1 VASVST
7 IYYAIYLSAGAT
19 ISLYSSGEH
28 SHIFVYLVWFFPLL
42 VFSKIVNAPA
52 VGRFLAWLL
61 RVTPLLL
68 LFCLAQRFGEILEAQ
83 WVFALASFSLSYAL
97 FALAFGVVTQYREKY
112 LVERTHAESL
122 QKLMTANAELLQAK
136 NRAEAAS
143 LANMSHEI
151 RTPMNGIIG
160 MTELVLDTPLSP
172 DQRDHLL
179 TVKNSADS
187 LLDIIND
194 LLDFSKIEAG
204 KLELNP
210 ICFDLCQ
217 CLEETMKAMAVR
229 AHEKDIELALSI
241 RPTVPNL
248 IMGDASRLRQIRVN
262 LVGNAIKFTSRGEV
276 LIEMSLDAPYDDEV
290 KLHFIVSDTGIGIAI
305 EKQTAIFDAFSQA
318 DGSTTRQFGG
328 TGLGLTIAARLVAA
342 MQGRIWVESTLGKGS
357 SFHFTIVVKRVMSV
371 PCFKVP
377 CLRDMPVL
385 IVDDCRVSS
394 KEQEKEGYSI
404 PAQQKLLA
412 AYADGLG
419 LTVAREF
426 VDVETAKRAGRTGF
440 SQMLA
445 YLRKSE
451 ARCRIVLVEKTD
463 RLYRNF
469 KDYVTLDELDLE
481 LHLVKENVALS
492 SDSRS
497 SEKFIHGIKV
507 LMAKNYIDNL
517 SEETRKGMLEKA
529 EQGIWPSYA
538 PLGYSNVEDAQGRN
552 VIVPDPELAPMV
564 VVSLSC
570 TPRAAAL

>member
-1 VASVST
+1 
-7 IYYAIYLSAGAT
+7 
-19 ISLYSSGEH
+19 
-28 SHIFVYLVWFFPLL
+28 
-42 VFSKIVNAPA
+42 
-52 VGRFLAWLL
+52 
-61 RVTPLLL
+61 
-68 LFCLAQRFGEILEAQ
+68 
-83 WVFALASFSLSYAL
+83 
-97 FALAFGVVTQYREKY
+97 
-112 LVERTHAESL
+112 
-122 QKLMTANAELLQAK
+122 
-136 NRAEAAS
+136 
-143 LANMSHEI
+143 
-151 RTPMNGIIG
+151 
-160 MTELVLDTPLSP
+160 
-172 DQRDHLL
+172 
-179 TVKNSADS
+179 
-187 LLDIIND
+187 
-194 LLDFSKIEAG
+194 
-204 KLELNP
+204 
-210 ICFDLCQ
+210 
-217 CLEETMKAMAVR
+217 
-229 AHEKDIELALSI
+229 
-241 RPTVPNL
+241 
-248 IMGDASRLRQIRVN
+248 
-262 LVGNAIKFTSRGEV
+262 
-276 LIEMSLDAPYDDEV
+276 
-290 KLHFIVSDTGIGIAI
+290 
-305 EKQTAIFDAFSQA
+305 
-318 DGSTTRQFGG
+318 
-328 TGLGLTIAARLVAA
+328 
-342 MQGRIWVESTLGKGS
+342 
-357 SFHFTIVVKRVMSV
+357 
-371 PCFKVP
+371 
-377 CLRDMPVL
+377 MPVL